1 MLISI
6 RNARKPVLLLLVMTA
21 ILFFIFALILKHVF
35 LILAAMQKKKITI
48 DHLSLEMINNMETQ
62 LHHTYQK
69 FVTVKTL
76 KIRATCR
83 NFESCGVVFLSR
95 QKQVIRPSYIEE
107 NRLTRNY
114 FG

>member
-1 MLISI
+1 M
-6 RNARKPVLLLLVMTA
+6 LLLLVMTA
-21 ILFFIFALILKHVF
+21 ILFFIVALIFKHVF
-35 LILAAMQKKKITI
+35 KFWQLCAKKKKKITI
-48 DHLSLEMINNMETQ
+48 DHLSPEMINNMETQ

-69 FVTVKTL
+69 LLTLKTL
-76 KIRATCR
+76 KMRATCR
-83 NFESCGVVFLSR
+83 NFESRGVVSLSW